1 VKIGDC
7 LDFELNKYKYFNIL
21 ERKKIMEEEK
31 FELDIE
37 LPLFVELKEIS
48 NASDNFND
56 FGNH

>member
-1 VKIGDC
+1 
-7 LDFELNKYKYFNIL
+7 
-21 ERKKIMEEEK
+21 MEEEK